1 MVKPIIPFLLK
12 EGGKKLLKKYG
23 ESDLLKGVSKKL
35 LKKDLFKKEAK
46 KAFKKSKDFKTKS
59 EIKDSLLPKE
69 LRAGTT
75 QKVKDIKRSKFL
87 DNLFDELKVTGDKTI
102 KKVEKFGEQ
111 VLTKKDKA
119 IPGIVKQYSNIKDS
133 IVAKYRKKN

>member
-12 EGGKKLLKKYG
+12 EGGKKLIKKYG

-35 LKKDLFKKEAK
+35 LKKDLFKEETK

-119 IPGIVKQYSNIKDS
+119 IPGIVKQYANIKDS
-133 IVAKYRKKN
+133 IVAKYIKKN

>member
-1 MVKPIIPFLLK
+1 MVYTLIGKEVLK
-12 EGGKKLLKKYG
+12 AAAKKYG
-23 ESDLLKGVSKKL
+23 EKNLLKGVSKKL
-35 LKKDLFKKEAK
+35 LKKDLFKEE
-46 KAFKKSKDFKTKS
+46 T
-59 EIKDSLLPKE
+59 PKE

-75 QKVKDIKRSKFL
+75 KKVKDIKRSKFL

-133 IVAKYRKKN
+133 IIAKYRKKN

>member
-1 MVKPIIPFLLK
+1 MVYSLIGKGVLK
-12 EGGKKLLKKYG
+12 AAKKYG
-23 ESDLLKGVSKKL
+23 EKDLLKDVSKKL
-35 LKKDLFKKEAK
+35 LKKDLFKEETK

-59 EIKDSLLPKE
+59 EIRDSLLPKE
-69 LRAGTT
+69 LRVGTT
-75 QKVKDIKRSKFL
+75 KKVKDIKRSKFL

-133 IVAKYRKKN
+133 IIAKYRKKN

>member
-12 EGGKKLLKKYG
+12 EGGKKLIKKYG

-35 LKKDLFKKEAK
+35 LKKDLFKDEAK
-46 KAFKKSKDFKTKS
+46 KAFQKSKDFKTKS
-59 EIKDSLLPKE
+59 EIRDSLLPKE

>member
-1 MVKPIIPFLLK
+1 MVYSLIGKGVLK
-12 EGGKKLLKKYG
+12 AAKKYG
-23 ESDLLKGVSKKL
+23 EKDLLKGVSKKL
-35 LKKDLFKKEAK
+35 LKKDLFKEETK
-46 KAFKKSKDFKTKS
+46 KAFKKSEDFKTKS
-59 EIKDSLLPKE
+59 EIRDSLLPKE
-69 LRAGTT
+69 LRVGTT

>member
-1 MVKPIIPFLLK
+1 MVY
-12 EGGKKLLKKYG
+12 KLLAKEALKDAAKKYG
-23 ESDLLKGVSKKL
+23 EKTLLKGVSKKL
-35 LKKDLFKKEAK
+35 LKKDLFKEETK

-75 QKVKDIKRSKFL
+75 KKVKDIKRSKFL

-133 IVAKYRKKN
+133 IIAKYRKKN

>member
-1 MVKPIIPFLLK
+1 MVYTLIGKGILK
-12 EGGKKLLKKYG
+12 AAKKYG
-23 ESDLLKGVSKKL
+23 EKDLLKGVSKKL
-35 LKKDLFKKEAK
+35 LKKDLFKEETK

-59 EIKDSLLPKE
+59 EIKDSFFPKE

-75 QKVKDIKRSKFL
+75 KKVKDIKRSKFL

-133 IVAKYRKKN
+133 LVAKYIKKN

>member
-1 MVKPIIPFLLK
+1 MVY
-12 EGGKKLLKKYG
+12 KLLAKEALKAAAKKYG
-23 ESDLLKGVSKKL
+23 EKNLLKGVSKKL
-35 LKKDLFKKEAK
+35 LKKDLFKEETK

-75 QKVKDIKRSKFL
+75 KKVKDIKRSKFL

-133 IVAKYRKKN
+133 IIAKYRKKN

>member
-12 EGGKKLLKKYG
+12 EGGKKLIKKYG

-35 LKKDLFKKEAK
+35 LKKDLFKEEAK

-59 EIKDSLLPKE
+59 EIKNSLLPKE

>member
-12 EGGKKLLKKYG
+12 EGGKKLIKKYG

-35 LKKDLFKKEAK
+35 LKKDLFKEETK
-46 KAFKKSKDFKTKS
+46 KAFKKSKNFKTKS